1 MPGLLPNPRII
12 RYQWY
17 LQSNQENAVN
27 KHALQEPFP
36 NSQQSC
42 IFDERNEGNEIRN
55 NGLHLYMALLEPPLN
70 AI

>member
-1 MPGLLPNPRII
+1 M
-12 RYQWY
+12 
-17 LQSNQENAVN
+17 N